1 MKWRKGLNPVKHLL
15 ITYNFNMSRRVVI
28 TGYGV
33 VSPLGLNSKTAFE
46 NIVSSKSGISK
57 IESFD
62 TSDLEVHIAGEVK
75 FASENRPKSN
85 LVLEPTDFIPHKEIK
100 KLDKFMI
107 YAMVATEEALTMAGW
122 KPTAEH
128 DLIRT
133 GVTIGSG
140 IGGLEVIEET
150 VLKMQERG
158 PSKVSPFFIPSS
170 LINLSSGHVSIK
182 YGFLG
187 PNHATVTAC
196 ATGAH
201 SIYNAAQMIMLDDA
215 DVVVCGGAESAICKI
230 GIAGFSAA
238 KALSSKYNDT
248 PEIASRPWDADR
260 DGFVMGEGAGVLVL
274 EEYEHA
280 KKRGATILGE
290 YLGAGLSGDAYHIT
304 APEPTGRGAKNAM
317 KMALAKAKLNPSQIG
332 YVNAHGTSTPLGD
345 QIELNSVIEILAK
358 EGNQISMSS
367 TKGATGHLLGAAGS
381 LEAIISIMAMN
392 RGILPPTL
400 NLHNSINTLSNVN
413 LVPLTAQEKSFDYAL
428 SNSFGFGGTNVS
440 LIFGKVK

>member
-1 MKWRKGLNPVKHLL
+1 
-15 ITYNFNMSRRVVI
+15 MSRRVVI

-46 NIVSSKSGISK
+46 NIIESKSGISK
-57 IESFD
+57 IENFD
-62 TSDLEVHIAGEVK
+62 TSELEVNIAGEIK

-107 YAMVATEEALTMAGW
+107 YSMVAAEEALNMASW
-122 KPTAEH
+122 KPIAEH

-238 KALSSKYNDT
+238 RALSTKYNDT

-280 KKRGATILGE
+280 KKRGAIILGE

-345 QIELNSVIEILAK
+345 QIELNSVIEVLAK

-392 RGILPPTL
+392 KGILPPTL
-400 NLHNSINTLSNVN
+400 NLHNSINTLSNIN

>member
-1 MKWRKGLNPVKHLL
+1 
-15 ITYNFNMSRRVVI
+15 MSRRVVI

-122 KPTAEH
+122 KPTAES

>member
-1 MKWRKGLNPVKHLL
+1 
-15 ITYNFNMSRRVVI
+15 MSRRVVI

-62 TSDLEVHIAGEVK
+62 TSGLEVNIAGEIK

-107 YAMVATEEALTMAGW
+107 YAMVATEEALSMAGW
-122 KPTAEH
+122 KPTAES

-238 KALSSKYNDT
+238 KALSSKYNDA

>member
-1 MKWRKGLNPVKHLL
+1 
-15 ITYNFNMSRRVVI
+15 MSRRVVI

-107 YAMVATEEALTMAGW
+107 YAMVAAEEALTMAGW